1 VTAWRDAFAMQ
12 AKACRA
18 LGSPLTAR
26 ICEQLAPILE
36 AGDDALA
43 RRVRTWPG
51 DPSYRADSVPL
62 RLCGAL
68 HALVLNGD
76 DPKLAQAYAE
86 ANDAVLHRSI
96 SQAIQD
102 NQSRI
107 LEWIEHAPQ
116 TNEVARAA
124 VLIAAGRFLAGLLGR
139 CRLDLLELGA
149 SAGLNLNF
157 PRYSLVANTEHD
169 PPFLGERQPEVWL
182 SPEWRGTIPAHALL
196 ATGAARGVDLNPL
209 DPARDGLRLLSYIWP
224 DQRARLERMQ
234 AALALA
240 ERYPPR
246 VDRGDA
252 ADWLPARLAESC
264 PHGRLVYHTVAAQ
277 YFPAATR
284 GRIEA
289 ALQDAGAKASPERP
303 LAHLSMEADGGEG
316 AALAL
321 RLWAGGGMRRW
332 SLGRADFHARW
343 IDWQPKET

>member
-1 VTAWRDAFAMQ
+1 MTAWREAFALQ
-12 AKACRA
+12 AGACRA

-26 ICEQLAPILE
+26 VCEQLAPVLAE
-36 AGDDALA
+36 GDGALA
-43 RRVRTWPG
+43 RRVRSWPG
-51 DPSYRADSVPL
+51 DPSHRGDSLPL

-68 HALVLNGD
+68 HALVLNGR
-76 DPKLAQAYAE
+76 DPGLARAYAVGD
-86 ANDAVLHRSI
+86 DAWLRQKISESIHQHQLHM
-96 SQAIQD
+96 
-102 NQSRI
+102 
-107 LEWIEHAPQ
+107 LEWVELAPQ

-124 VLIAAGRFLAGLLGR
+124 VLIAAGRHLASELPG
-139 CRLDLLELGA
+139 CRFDLLELGA

-157 PRYSLVANTEHD
+157 PLYHLDIADEDQTAGDDATLVRLA
-169 PPFLGERQPEVWL
+169 
-182 SPEWRGTIPAHALL
+182 PEWRGAIPAHALL

-209 DPARDGLRLLSYIWP
+209 DPVRDGLRLLSYIWA
-224 DQRARLERMQ
+224 DQHARLERMH

-240 ERYPPR
+240 RNHPPR

-252 ADWLPARLAESC
+252 GDWLPARLAEPC
-264 PHGRLVYHTVAAQ
+264 NHGRLVYHTVAAQ

-284 GRIEA
+284 ARIEA
-289 ALQDAGAKASPERP
+289 ALQAAGAQASPERP

-321 RLWAGGGMRRW
+321 RLWAGGGMRQW